1 LWLSLFFHYTPHTI
15 ADFRLEAGSQI
26 RNPKSTIRNRDV
38 DDLIRTLP
46 KLLRA
51 AGEMEEVAE
60 AAARVAW
67 RRVAGSA
74 LRRQA
79 VPFRLYRKTLIVA
92 VADATWQK
100 QLEAMSGQLLF
111 RLNSLLGQA
120 VVTYIEFRIDPK
132 TVHAERAALLSQE
145 IDRED
150 QERRALRCSAS
161 GELLA
166 AARAIQDEDLR
177 RRFLL
182 AAGSCID
189 RRERE

>member
-1 LWLSLFFHYTPHTI
+1 M
-15 ADFRLEAGSQI
+15 
-26 RNPKSTIRNRDV
+26 

-51 AGEMEEVAE
+51 AGETEEVLE
-60 AAARVAW
+60 AAAFVAW
-67 RRVAGSA
+67 RRVAGDG
-74 LRRQA
+74 LRTQA

-92 VADATWQK
+92 VMDATWQK
-100 QLEAMSGQLLF
+100 QLEPMSGQLLF

-132 TVHAERAALLSQE
+132 TVRAER
-145 IDRED
+145 DRAQVYETNRVE
-150 QERRALRCSAS
+150 QERRALRTIS
-161 GELLA
+161 GEISTA
-166 AARAIQDEDLR
+166 ADAIHDDDLR

-189 RRERE
+189 RRESE

>member
-1 LWLSLFFHYTPHTI
+1 M
-15 ADFRLEAGSQI
+15 
-26 RNPKSTIRNRDV
+26 

-51 AGEMEEVAE
+51 AGETEEVLE
-60 AAARVAW
+60 AAALVAW
-67 RRVAGSA
+67 RRVAGEG
-74 LRRQA
+74 LRAQA

-100 QLEAMSGQLLF
+100 QLEAVSGQLLF

-120 VVTYIEFRIDPK
+120 VVTYIEFRVDPK
-132 TVHAERAALLSQE
+132 TIQAA
-145 IDRED
+145 REAAQAAATNRVE
-150 QERRALRCSAS
+150 QERRALKSVS
-161 GELLA
+161 GDIAVA
-166 AARAIQDEDLR
+166 ADAIHDEDLR

-189 RRERE
+189 RRESGS

>member
-1 LWLSLFFHYTPHTI
+1 M
-15 ADFRLEAGSQI
+15 
-26 RNPKSTIRNRDV
+26 

-51 AGEMEEVAE
+51 AGEAEEVLE
-60 AAARVAW
+60 AAALVAW
-67 RRVAGSA
+67 RRVAGEG
-74 LRRQA
+74 LRAQA

-92 VADATWQK
+92 VADVTWQK

-111 RLNSLLGQA
+111 GLNSLLGQA

-132 TVHAERAALLSQE
+132 TIRARRAVEKAKTLPNPL
-145 IDRED
+145 D
-150 QERRALRCSAS
+150 QERRALSSVS
-161 GELLA
+161 GEISTA
-166 AARAIQDEDLR
+166 ADAIHDDDLR

-189 RRERE
+189 RRESE

>member
-1 LWLSLFFHYTPHTI
+1 M
-15 ADFRLEAGSQI
+15 
-26 RNPKSTIRNRDV
+26 
-38 DDLIRTLP
+38 DDLFRTLP

-51 AGEMEEVAE
+51 AGETEEVLE
-60 AAARVAW
+60 AAALIAW
-67 RRVAGSA
+67 RRVAGEG
-74 LRRQA
+74 LRAQA
-79 VPFRLYRKTLIVA
+79 VPFRLYRKTLVVA

-132 TVHAERAALLSQE
+132 TVRAERAAVQAE
-145 IDRED
+145 ATNRVE
-150 QERRALRCSAS
+150 QERRALKSVT
-161 GELLA
+161 GEIAVA
-166 AARAIQDEDLR
+166 ADAIHDEDLR

-189 RRERE
+189 RRESE

>member
-1 LWLSLFFHYTPHTI
+1 M
-15 ADFRLEAGSQI
+15 
-26 RNPKSTIRNRDV
+26 
-38 DDLIRTLP
+38 DDLFRALP

-51 AGEMEEVAE
+51 AGETEEVLE
-60 AAARVAW
+60 AAALVAW
-67 RRVAGSA
+67 RRVAGEG
-74 LRRQA
+74 LRAQA

-132 TVHAERAALLSQE
+132 TVRVERDAARAEAGNRGE
-145 IDRED
+145 
-150 QERRALRCSAS
+150 QERRALKSVS
-161 GELLA
+161 GDIAVA
-166 AARAIQDEDLR
+166 ADAIHDEDLR

-189 RRERE
+189 RRERG

>member
-1 LWLSLFFHYTPHTI
+1 
-15 ADFRLEAGSQI
+15 
-26 RNPKSTIRNRDV
+26 V

-51 AGEMEEVAE
+51 AGEAEEVLE
-60 AAARVAW
+60 AAALVAW
-67 RRVAGSA
+67 RRVAGEG
-74 LRRQA
+74 LRTQA

-92 VADATWQK
+92 VADVTWQK

-111 RLNSLLGQA
+111 SLNSLLGQA

-132 TVHAERAALLSQE
+132 TIRARRAVEQTKTLPNPVE
-145 IDRED
+145 
-150 QERRALRCSAS
+150 QERRALRSVS
-161 GELLA
+161 GEISSA
-166 AARAIQDEDLR
+166 ADAIHDDDLR

-189 RRERE
+189 RRESDT

>member
-1 LWLSLFFHYTPHTI
+1 MI
-15 ADFRLEAGSQI
+15 
-26 RNPKSTIRNRDV
+26 KSINESMTKFSV

-51 AGEMEEVAE
+51 AGETEEVLE
-60 AAARVAW
+60 AAALIAW
-67 RRVAGSA
+67 KRVAGEG
-74 LRRQA
+74 LRAQA

-92 VADATWQK
+92 VADTTWQK

-120 VVTYIEFRIDPK
+120 LVTYIEFRIDAK
-132 TVHAERAALLSQE
+132 TVRAACAVVKMEETNRVEQE
-145 IDRED
+145 S
-150 QERRALRCSAS
+150 RALQSVS
-161 GELLA
+161 GEVAHA
-166 AARAIQDEDLR
+166 AVAIHDDDLR

-189 RRERE
+189 RRERQ

>member
-1 LWLSLFFHYTPHTI
+1 M
-15 ADFRLEAGSQI
+15 
-26 RNPKSTIRNRDV
+26 

-51 AGEMEEVAE
+51 AGETEEVLE
-60 AAARVAW
+60 AAALVAW
-67 RRVAGSA
+67 RRVAGEG
-74 LRRQA
+74 LRAQA

-100 QLEAMSGQLLF
+100 QLEAVSGQLLF

-132 TVHAERAALLSQE
+132 TVRAERAAVQAAATNRVE
-145 IDRED
+145 
-150 QERRALRCSAS
+150 QERRALNSVS
-161 GELLA
+161 GDISVA
-166 AARAIQDEDLR
+166 ADAIHDEDLR

-189 RRERE
+189 RRERG